1 MTALDAE
8 DWVED
13 LKSSK
18 ARIEELDAQI
28 KEAKWQHDLK
38 ILKYEK
44 EHLQT
49 EIADVLDTK
58 QGVISVKIK
67 RTREALAKGENTS

>member
-58 QGVISVKIK
+58 QGVISMKIK
-67 RTREALAKGENTS
+67 RTREALAKGENAS

>member
-1 MTALDAE
+1 MTILDAE

-18 ARIEELDAQI
+18 ARIEELETQLNDAR
-28 KEAKWQHDLK
+28 WQHDLK

-58 QGVISVKIK
+58 QGVISVRIK
-67 RTREALAKGENTS
+67 RAREALAKGDRAS

>member
-18 ARIEELDAQI
+18 AHIEELDAQI

-58 QGVISVKIK
+58 QGVISVRIK
-67 RTREALAKGENTS
+67 RTREALAKGEHAS

>member
-1 MTALDAE
+1 MTTLDTE

-18 ARIEELDAQI
+18 ARIEELEAQI
-28 KEAKWQHDLK
+28 QEARWQHDLK

-58 QGVISVKIK
+58 QGVISVRIK
-67 RTREALAKGENTS
+67 RTREALAKGDHAF